1 LKKNHIQLKKE
12 NHIHPIYYHQ
22 QDLYLYMR
30 NEYCGH
36 DADSDDEYAKDND
49 GDEAEN
55 DDDENTNDD
64 EKLPQSPSYT

>member
-1 LKKNHIQLKKE
+1 
-12 NHIHPIYYHQ
+12 
-22 QDLYLYMR
+22 MR

-49 GDEAEN
+49 GDEPEN

>member
-1 LKKNHIQLKKE
+1 MKKNHTQLKKE
-12 NHIHPIYYHQ
+12 NPIYYHQ

-36 DADSDDEYAKDND
+36 DADNYDEYAKDND

-55 DDDENTNDD
+55 DDDENTN
-64 EKLPQSPSYT
+64 LNI